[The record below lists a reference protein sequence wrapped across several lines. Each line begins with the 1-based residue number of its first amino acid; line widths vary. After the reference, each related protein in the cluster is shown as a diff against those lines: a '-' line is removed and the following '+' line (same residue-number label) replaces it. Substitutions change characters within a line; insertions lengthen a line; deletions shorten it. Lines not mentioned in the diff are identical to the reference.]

1 MRKRYL
7 LLITMTVILI
17 NTGET
22 LAQWVQTNGT
32 GQAYIE
38 CFASVGGDL
47 FAGSYGGG
55 LFESTDGG
63 ANWTQ
68 VNSNW
73 GTGIWNGYVYSLAVS
88 STQFVAGTDVGVFRS
103 SDTGANWTLTNT
115 GVQPAIVLALAAVG
129 SNVFAGTYGSGVYVA
144 NDSGFNWSS
153 AGSGI
158 GNGDINTFLV
168 LGTEILAGT
177 GAGVYISA
185 DDGATWNKAGSMGA
199 IVQTIAAK
207 INGTGETRL
216 FAGTLNN
223 GVYLSTDGGSDWTQT
238 TLSDI
243 GVFSLAVSGSDV
255 FAGTANGV
263 FLSSDDGT
271 SWRQVNTGLA
281 DTSVQSLFVSGATL
295 FAGTYEAGIWKRP
308 LSEMITA
315 VKSAPGDYPKGF
327 ALSQNYPN
335 PFNPSTVIT
344 YELPVRSDVTLK
356 VYDVLGRE
364 VRILVNGNQ
373 NAGEHSVT
381 FDGSNL
387 PSGVYFYRIRAGTYF
402 ETRKLTILK

>member
-1 MRKRYL
+1 
-7 LLITMTVILI
+7 MTVILI
-17 NTGET
+17 NTGKT

-38 CFASVGGDL
+38 CFASVGNDL

-55 LFESTDGG
+55 VFESTDGG
-63 ANWTQ
+63 DNWTA

-88 STQFVAGTDVGVFRS
+88 GTQFFAGTDVGVFRS

-115 GVQPAIVLALAAVG
+115 GVQPAIVLALAALG
-129 SNVFAGTYGSGVYVA
+129 GNVFAGTYGSGVYVA

-271 SWRQVNTGLA
+271 SWREVNTGLA

-308 LSEMITA
+308 LSELVTGIKG
-315 VKSAPGDYPKGF
+315 VPGNLPKSF
-327 ALSQNYPN
+327 ALGQNYPN
-335 PFNPSTVIT
+335 PFNPTTTIN
-344 YELPVRSDVTLK
+344 YDIPARSYVTLV
-356 VYDVLGRE
+356 VYDILGRRVE
-364 VRILVNGNQ
+364 TLVNGEKHP
-373 NAGEHSVT
+373 GHYEVT
-381 FDGSNL
+381 FDASRL
-387 PSGVYFYRIRAGTYF
+387 PSGVYLYRLQAGSFTSV
-402 ETRKLTILK
+402 RKMILVK